1 VVISSDERVVITGM
15 GAVTPA
21 GCSLEQLWDGLCTGT
36 STAAPITRFDVSAH
50 RVRFGCTVRGFDET
64 TVLSTKEARRL
75 DPFARYALTAAIA
88 AFEDAGGPVP
98 DPTRAAVLAGNIVGG
113 RMTSDTEARN
123 YWEQGPGKVNPL
135 MPLMTMPNTAPAVIA
150 IRLGWR
156 GPALALSTAC
166 ASGTDAIG
174 QAAQLLR
181 SGRVDVVLAG
191 GCEAAITPVALAGFA
206 NLGAVS
212 GRNDEPQRASRPF
225 DTDRDG
231 FVIGEGAGFVVL
243 ERQADAE
250 ARGATPY
257 AAVTGYGST
266 SDAFHLA
273 MPPADGAGAVECM
286 TLALADAS
294 LRPADIAHVNA
305 HGTSTPYNDRA
316 EAAALETVFG
326 PSGPPVTATKGAI
339 GHLIGAAGAV
349 ELIAT
354 VLALRHGTVPPTA
367 NHEETDPDMKIDVV
381 AGRPRPVPPG
391 PALSNSF
398 GFGGHNACLV
408 VEPA

>member
-1 VVISSDERVVITGM
+1 M

-21 GCSLEQLWDGLCTGT
+21 GCSLERFWDRLCTGE
-36 STAAPITRFDVSAH
+36 STAAPITGFDVSRH
-50 RVRFGCTVRGFDET
+50 RVQFGCTVPGLDDSC
-64 TVLSTKEARRL
+64 VLSSKEARRL
-75 DPFARYALTAAIA
+75 DPFAQYALTAAITA
-88 AFEDAGGPVP
+88 YEDAGSPTP
-98 DPTRAAVLAGNIVGG
+98 DPTRAAILAGNIVGG
-113 RMTSDTEARN
+113 RTTSDNEARH
-123 YWEQGPGKVNPL
+123 YWEHGPAKVNPL

-156 GPALALSTAC
+156 GTAMAISTAC

-174 QAAQLLR
+174 QAVLMLR
-181 SGRVDVVLAG
+181 DHRADMVLAG
-191 GCEAAITPVALAGFA
+191 GCEAAVTPVALAGFT
-206 NLGAVS
+206 NLNAVS
-212 GRNDEPQRASRPF
+212 SRNDDPQRASRPF
-225 DTDRDG
+225 DIDRDG

-273 MPPADGAGAVECM
+273 MPPEDGAGAVECM
-286 TLALADAS
+286 SAALADAG
-294 LRPADIAHVNA
+294 LRPSDIAHVNA

-316 EAAALETVFG
+316 EAVALETVFG
-326 PSGPPVTATKGAI
+326 PNGPPVTSTKGAI

-354 VLALRHGTVPPTA
+354 VLALRHGAVPPTA

-381 AGRPRPVPPG
+381 HGRPRSVPPG

-408 VEPA
+408 VAPA